1 MQMKD
6 ALFKRISE
14 LRKSGAITVPEDE
27 LKQTLKL
34 YGVPVPQGKLCRT
47 VDEAVAFTSET
58 GFPVVL
64 KLSSEKILHKTE
76 LKGVQLGL
84 CSKEEVCKAFSEMD
98 SAFKKQNIEG
108 YLGILVEKEAAEG
121 TELIIGLQHD
131 AAFGSVLMMGLGG
144 ILTDLLGDVVFRKIP
159 LSKNDILEALKT
171 LNSWPLL
178 NGYRGRPALAID
190 QIVDAIHAIALFG
203 TDFAGQYDSIDFNPL
218 IASPHGCTLVDAKMV
233 ISKKEK
239 TAQTSATESPRIS
252 HMNGFFNPGSV
263 AVIGASNTPGKIGF
277 TILDSLINLDF
288 KGTVYPINPKSS
300 EVLGLKAYTSLS
312 ELPETPEMV
321 VISVGLELIP
331 DIISEMGKI
340 GAHNAFIV
348 SGGGKELGGE
358 RAGIEER
365 ISALARTNDVRII
378 GPNCIGSFD
387 GNNRFD
393 SFFYPRG
400 RLKRPGGGPVSFIT
414 QSGTWGCA
422 FLENAADT
430 GVSKMVSYGN
440 RVDVDEGDLIA
451 YLAADPDTKVIGSY
465 LEGLGDGRKFLEG
478 VEIARKAG
486 KPVIVFK
493 TGRNKVSANA
503 AVSHT
508 GAYGGSYEIYKGAFE
523 QGGVVLTDSFHE
535 LYAACAAL
543 ALQPPARGNRVA
555 LVSNGAGPMVNAIDL
570 FPSKNL
576 ELTKLNRESFNAM
589 RDKFSFFYI
598 VENPVDVTGS
608 ATGADYEFVIETLIA
623 DDNVDIIMPFFVF
636 QNAPLDESI
645 VERLAAINFK
655 KLKPIVCC
663 STGGAYSEKMG
674 SAIMKTGIPVF
685 TRVAEWVAAASA
697 LAKWAEINRK

>member
-1 MQMKD
+1 MKD
-6 ALFKRISE
+6 GLLKRISE
-14 LRKSGAITVPEDE
+14 LRQSGAKTVPEDE
-27 LKQTLKL
+27 LKQVLKL
-34 YGVPVPQGKLCRT
+34 YNVPVPRCRLCKT
-47 VDEAVAFTSET
+47 KEEAIMFSSEI

-76 LKGVQLGL
+76 LKGVRLNL
-84 CSKEEVCKAFSEMD
+84 CSKQEVGEAFSEMD

-108 YLGILVEKEAAEG
+108 YLGILVEKQAPEG

-131 AAFGSVLMMGLGG
+131 AAFGPVLMMGLGG
-144 ILTDLLGDVVFRKIP
+144 IFTDLLKDVVFRTIP
-159 LSKNDILEALKT
+159 LSKNNILEALKT

-178 NGYRGRPALAID
+178 SGYRGKPSLAID
-190 QIVDAIHAIALFG
+190 NIVDAIHAITSFG
-203 TDFAGQYDSIDFNPL
+203 TDFAGLYDSVDFNPL
-218 IASPHGCTLVDAKMV
+218 IATHHGSTLVDAKMV
-233 ISKKEK
+233 ISNKEMPS
-239 TAQTSATESPRIS
+239 QTSAMESPRIS
-252 HMNGFFNPGSV
+252 HMTSFFNPKSV

-277 TILDSLINLDF
+277 TILDSLINLNF
-288 KGTVYPINPKSS
+288 KGTVYPINPKSN
-300 EVLGLKAYTSLS
+300 EVLGLKAYASLS

-321 VISVGLELIP
+321 AISVGLELIP

-358 RAGIEER
+358 RAGIESR
-365 ISALARTNDVRII
+365 ISALARKNDVRII

-465 LEGLGDGRKFLEG
+465 LEGLGDGQKFLEG
-478 VEIARKAG
+478 VKIARNAG
-486 KPVIVFK
+486 KPVVVFK
-493 TGRNKVSANA
+493 TGRNLISAHA

-523 QGGVVLTDSFHE
+523 QGGVILTDSFHE

-576 ELTKLNRESFNAM
+576 DLTKLSRESFNAM
-589 RDKFSFFYI
+589 RDKFNFFYI

-645 VERLAAINFK
+645 IERLAAINAR
-655 KLKPIVCC
+655 KLKPIICC

-674 SAIMKTGIPVF
+674 SAIMKASLPVF
-685 TRVAEWVAAASA
+685 TRVAEWVAGASA
-697 LAKWAEINRK
+697 LSQWASINKKI

>member
-1 MQMKD
+1 MKD

-14 LRKSGAITVPEDE
+14 LRQSGAKTVPEDE
-27 LKQTLKL
+27 LKQVLKL
-34 YGVPVPQGKLCRT
+34 YGVPVPDSRLCRT
-47 VDEAVAFTSET
+47 RDEAAAFSSET

-64 KLSSEKILHKTE
+64 KLSSENILHKTE
-76 LKGVQLGL
+76 LKGVRLNL
-84 CSKEEVCKAFSEMD
+84 CSKQEVGKAFSEMD
-98 SAFKKQNIEG
+98 STFKKQNIEG
-108 YLGILVEKEAAEG
+108 YLGILVEKQAPEG

-131 AAFGSVLMMGLGG
+131 AAFGPVLMIGLGG
-144 ILTDLLGDVVFRKIP
+144 IFTDLFRDVVFRTIP
-159 LSKNDILEALKT
+159 LTKNDILEALKT

-178 NGYRGRPALAID
+178 SGYRGKPSLAVD
-190 QIVDAIHAIALFG
+190 KIVDAIHAITSCG
-203 TDFAGQYDSIDFNPL
+203 TDFAGQYDSVDFNPL
-218 IASPHGCTLVDAKMV
+218 IASPEGCTLVDAKMV
-233 ISKKEK
+233 ISNKEIP
-239 TAQTSATESPRIS
+239 AQVSAMESPRIS
-252 HMNGFFNPGSV
+252 HMSGFFNPRSV

-277 TILDSLINLDF
+277 TILDSLINLNF
-288 KGTVYPINPKSS
+288 KGTVYPVNPKSN
-300 EVLGLKAYTSLS
+300 EVLGLKAYASLT

-321 VISVGLELIP
+321 AISVGLELIP

-348 SGGGKELGGE
+348 SGGGKELGGD
-358 RAGIEER
+358 RAGIESR
-365 ISALARTNDVRII
+365 ISTLARKNDVRII

-400 RLKRPGGGPVSFIT
+400 RLKRPGGGHVSFIT

-422 FLENAADT
+422 FLENATDT

-451 YLAADPDTKVIGSY
+451 YLATDPYTKVIGSY
-465 LEGLGDGRKFLEG
+465 LEGLCDGRKFLDG
-478 VEIARKAG
+478 TKIAREAG
-486 KPVIVFK
+486 KPVVVFK
-493 TGRNKVSANA
+493 TGRNQISAHA

-523 QGGVVLTDSFHE
+523 QGGVILTDSFHE
-535 LYAACAAL
+535 LYAACASL
-543 ALQPPARGNRVA
+543 TLQPPAKGNRVA

-576 ELTKLNRESFNAM
+576 DLTKLSRESFNAM

-608 ATGADYEFVIETLIA
+608 ATGADYEFVIETLIQ

-645 VERLAAINFK
+645 VERLVAINAR
-655 KLKPIVCC
+655 KLKPIICC
-663 STGGAYSEKMG
+663 STGGTYSEKMG
-674 SAIMKTGIPVF
+674 SAIIKAGIPVF
-685 TRVAEWVAAASA
+685 TRVAEWVAGASA
-697 LAKWAEINRK
+697 LAQWARINKNA